1 MVNPTV
7 QQHEGQRT
15 SNCLLSLFYFSCS
28 RWTGAYEHWGKWR
41 EVDGYH
47 HATPTFVHSYVQ
59 PHPASISSALHESM
73 ELASLPLC
81 PVQCMYHTY
90 TFYRFLIPEL
100 FTVHFINLLQEHPNI
115 KNIIL
120 VMVLKL

>member
-1 MVNPTV
+1 
-7 QQHEGQRT
+7 
-15 SNCLLSLFYFSCS
+15 
-28 RWTGAYEHWGKWR
+28 
-41 EVDGYH
+41 
-47 HATPTFVHSYVQ
+47 
-59 PHPASISSALHESM
+59 
-73 ELASLPLC
+73 
-81 PVQCMYHTY
+81 MYHTY

>member
-1 MVNPTV
+1 
-7 QQHEGQRT
+7 
-15 SNCLLSLFYFSCS
+15 LLVITFSVSLS
-28 RWTGAYEHWGKWR
+28 RWNGVFEHWGKWR

-47 HATPTFVHSYVQ
+47 HATLAFVHSYVQ

-73 ELASLPLC
+73 ELAPLPLC
-81 PVQCMYHTY
+81 SVKCMYHIY
-90 TFYRFLIPEL
+90 TFYMFLIPES

-120 VMVLKL
+120 FMVWKF